1 MLKDILCNC
10 ILQKLNSVKSV
21 EVELDLGYNDHECGI
36 MGPLPQVNA
45 TPLHT
50 QQQPFCIA
58 SHQQHVAGWLQLSYK
73 RSVAWEYVVLLV
85 ENCTS
90 SLHFL
95 HAGDEERLPIVFPIN
110 IAMVSPH
117 CQPVNGTID
126 KISRKPSK
134 YTCDKGYCICS

>member
-1 MLKDILCNC
+1 MLQVDYNC
-10 ILQKLNSVKSV
+10 HSK
-21 EVELDLGYNDHECGI
+21 EVLHEN
-36 MGPLPQVNA
+36 M
-45 TPLHT
+45 
-50 QQQPFCIA
+50 
-58 SHQQHVAGWLQLSYK
+58 
-73 RSVAWEYVVLLV
+73 LLV

>member
-50 QQQPFCIA
+50 
-58 SHQQHVAGWLQLSYK
+58 
-73 RSVAWEYVVLLV
+73 
-85 ENCTS
+85 
-90 SLHFL
+90 
-95 HAGDEERLPIVFPIN
+95 
-110 IAMVSPH
+110 
-117 CQPVNGTID
+117 
-126 KISRKPSK
+126 
-134 YTCDKGYCICS
+134 